1 MVSVCMHTPTTT
13 IRLCGGPSAI
23 SDWSMPGTPTASKI
37 TGSGTVAP
45 SMADPM
51 RSMTVRAMPKSDQR
65 SCGDPSAGSIT
76 SSAPNASARRRR
88 VGEKSAAST
97 GPWPR
102 PLSAAMTASPTGPQ
116 PTTRQGWPGLSP
128 ARPTAC
134 SPTASGSVR
143 AARSV
148 SSASGTGSSSSSW
161 STMCSA
167 SAPG

>member
-1 MVSVCMHTPTTT
+1 
-13 IRLCGGPSAI
+13 
-23 SDWSMPGTPTASKI
+23 MPGTPTASKI
-37 TGSGTVAP
+37 TGSGTLAP
-45 SMADPM
+45 SMAEPM

-65 SCGDPSAGSIT
+65 SWGDSSAGSMT
-76 SSAPNASARRRR
+76 TSAPKASARRRR

-97 GPWPR
+97 GPCPR
-102 PLSAAMTASPTGPQ
+102 PLSAAITANPTGPQ
-116 PTTRQGWPGLSP
+116 PTTRQGWPAPRP

-134 SPTASGSVR
+134 SPTASGSVS

-148 SSASGTGSSSSSW
+148 GSASGTGSRSNSC